1 MNHTVWAAA
10 GARVVALMFV
20 IAGLTACGERLS
32 NTTAKTPRAADAS
45 PSAVVIGTAPAQPTG
60 DPSGTTAVSGNT
72 TEVTKSVE
80 DKVMPQPGQANDH
93 SNLAAK
99 PSQKADEIATTP
111 EEGKRAN
118 AGKAERTQ

>member
-32 NTTAKTPRAADAS
+32 NTTARTPKPADAS
-45 PSAVVIGTAPAQPTG
+45 PSAIVVGTAPGQPVAE
-60 DPSGTTAVSGNT
+60 PAGTTPVSSET
-72 TEVTKSVE
+72 TEVTKPVE
-80 DKVMPQPGQANDH
+80 TVVMPQPGQANDH
-93 SNLAAK
+93 SNEAAK
-99 PSQKADEIATTP
+99 PSQKAEEIAKTP

-118 AGKAERTQ
+118 DGKPERTP